1 MKIINAFGLAVV
13 VSLTCTA
20 QQREKRRFGPPT
32 VWGPVRTLL
41 VEQAQIIDPNGELS
55 EGPRILLQTIEYNE
69 DGTRKEV
76 NWYAPEG
83 TISRKTIE
91 IYDPDGRLLE
101 ARHFSGDGT
110 SQGRMVS
117 LYDSSKRLTEQTIY
131 RSNGSIANKITFA
144 YQNNQRI
151 HESVSY
157 DQNGAVLGRVT
168 GTLDL
173 KTHVMEAVRQ
183 TPNQIEKRQSSFTD
197 IPEGQVFQEK
207 VNDNLTQRSLSRPL
221 GPGRVEW
228 IEYNPDGTVKSQQR
242 FESQLDSH
250 GNLVKRVRFIKDKSG
265 DFHPVEVLYWTI
277 EYYGKS

>member
-1 MKIINAFGLAVV
+1 MRNGGLDGRLFGVP
-13 VSLTCTA
+13 C
-20 QQREKRRFGPPT
+20 G
-32 VWGPVRTLL
+32 LL
-41 VEQAQIIDPNGELS
+41 RVGRAQIIDRNGELS
-55 EGPRILLQTIEYNE
+55 EGPRILLQTMEYNE
-69 DGTRKEV
+69 DGTRKEL
-76 NWYAPEG
+76 NNYAPSG
-83 TISRKTIE
+83 IISGKTIE

-101 ARHFSGDGT
+101 ASYFSGNGT
-110 SQGRMVS
+110 SQGRQVS
-117 LYDSSKRLTEQTIY
+117 LYDSSRRLIEQTIY
-131 RSNGSIANKITFA
+131 RSNGSIANKLTFA
-144 YQNNQRI
+144 YQNNQRT

-228 IEYNPDGTVKSQQR
+228 IEY
-242 FESQLDSH
+242 
-250 GNLVKRVRFIKDKSG
+250 KSG